1 MTYTKDG
8 LKVHIIMLDVRFHHN
23 EDHPE
28 DRFGAKQY
36 AWLDSVMGKHKDA
49 DVTLIA
55 SGVHIIPE
63 RYLSYVEDVG

>member
-1 MTYTKDG
+1 
-8 LKVHIIMLDVRFHHN
+8 
-23 EDHPE
+23 
-28 DRFGAKQY
+28 
-36 AWLDSVMGKHKDA
+36 MGKHKDA